1 MATNLLACSDTRIES
16 EEGGRGLRVTHTSE
30 ESTMPLILGHSATVH
45 RVLNQ
50 VQLVAQTD
58 ATVLIYGETGTGKEL
73 IARALHAGSR
83 RRNRPFIKVNCAAM
97 PSELL
102 ESELFGHE
110 RGAFTGAVYT
120 KEGRFQLA
128 DGGTIFLDEIGE
140 LPLSLQPKL
149 LRVLQEQEFERVG
162 GTRTLRVNVRIVA
175 ATNRDLAQ
183 MVSTQDFRA
192 DLYYR
197 LNVVPLTMPPL
208 RARQEDIPLLVQQF
222 VGKGAE
228 RLHRPMPVIA
238 EQTMAALVDYPWP
251 GNVRELENVIER
263 AMILSSGKELV
274 ITLPKPPENHTP
286 PRPPLLTLAQ
296 AERLHIL
303 QALEEAQGVVGGPKG
318 AAAKL
323 GLKRT
328 SLAYKMQRLGIVP
341 VGGRR
346 RFAQQ
351 GAVASD
357 SRAEA
362 ECDTPISNETGPWVP
377 AGLSKLMSTVRSDGT
392 ATYEQ
397 AHVT

>member
-1 MATNLLACSDTRIES
+1 MATNLSAFSDTRIES

-30 ESTMPLILGHSATVH
+30 ESTMPVILGHSAAIH

-73 IARALHAGSR
+73 IVRALHAGSS

-110 RGAFTGAVYT
+110 RGAFTGAVFT

-128 DGGTIFLDEIGE
+128 DGGTLFLDEIGE

-162 GTRTLRVNVRIVA
+162 GTRTLRVNVRIIA

-197 LNVVPLTMPPL
+197 LNVVPLTMLPL
-208 RARQEDIPLLVQQF
+208 RARQEDISLLVQHF
-222 VGKGAE
+222 VRKGAE

-274 ITLPKPPENHTP
+274 IPLPKPPEGHTP
-286 PRPPLLTLAQ
+286 PRPPMLTLAQ

-303 QALEEAQGVVGGPKG
+303 QALEEAQWVVGGPNG
-318 AAAKL
+318 AAEKL

-328 SLAYKMQRLGIVP
+328 SLSYKMQRLDIVP
-341 VGGRR
+341 VRR
-346 RFAQQ
+346 RRRLAQQ
-351 GAVASD
+351 GAVVL
-357 SRAEA
+357 
-362 ECDTPISNETGPWVP
+362 DTRVESEFDAPISNETGPWVP
-377 AGLSKLMSTVRSDGT
+377 AGLYKL
-392 ATYEQ
+392 EQ
-397 AHVT
+397 SSCLP

>member
-1 MATNLLACSDTRIES
+1 
-16 EEGGRGLRVTHTSE
+16 
-30 ESTMPLILGHSATVH
+30 
-45 RVLNQ
+45 
-50 VQLVAQTD
+50 
-58 ATVLIYGETGTGKEL
+58 
-73 IARALHAGSR
+73 
-83 RRNRPFIKVNCAAM
+83 
-97 PSELL
+97 
-102 ESELFGHE
+102 
-110 RGAFTGAVYT
+110 VYT

-175 ATNRDLAQ
+175 ATNRDLAE
-183 MVSTQDFRA
+183 MVSRQDFRA

-197 LNVVPLTMPPL
+197 LNVVPLMMPPL
-208 RARQEDIPLLVQQF
+208 HSRQEDIPLLVQHF

-263 AMILSSGKELV
+263 AMILSSGNELV
-274 ITLPKPPENHTP
+274 IPLPKPPEGHTP
-286 PRPPLLTLAQ
+286 PKPPMLTLAQ

-303 QALEEAQGVVGGPKG
+303 QALEEAQWVVGGPKG

-328 SLAYKMQRLGIVP
+328 SLAYKMHRLGIVP
-341 VGGRR
+341 VRIRR

-351 GAVASD
+351 GAVACD

-362 ECDTPISNETGPWVP
+362 ECDTPITSETGSCTP
-377 AGLSKLMSTVRSDGT
+377 AELSRLMSYKAHVLPDGA

-397 AHVT
+397 AYIS

>member
-1 MATNLLACSDTRIES
+1 VATNLLAFSDARIES

-30 ESTMPLILGHSATVH
+30 ESTMPLILGHSAAIH

-58 ATVLIYGETGTGKEL
+58 TTVLIYGETGTGKEL
-73 IARALHAGSR
+73 IARALHAGSS
-83 RRNRPFIKVNCAAM
+83 RRNRPFIKVNCAAI

-110 RGAFTGAVYT
+110 RGAFTGAVST

-128 DGGTIFLDEIGE
+128 DGGTLLLDEIGE

-183 MVSTQDFRA
+183 MVSRQHFRS

-208 RARQEDIPLLVQQF
+208 YARQGDIPLLVQHF
-222 VGKGAE
+222 ASKCAI
-228 RLHRPMPVIA
+228 RLNRPMPVIA
-238 EQTMAALVDYPWP
+238 EQTMAALVDYAWP

-274 ITLPKPPENHTP
+274 IPLPKPPGGHTP

-303 QALEEAQGVVGGPKG
+303 QALEEAQWVVGGPKG
-318 AAAKL
+318 AAARL

-328 SLAYKMQRLGIVP
+328 CLQYKMQRLGIVP
-341 VGGRR
+341 VRR
-346 RFAQQ
+346 RRRLAQQ
-351 GAVASD
+351 GAVGLDTRVES
-357 SRAEA
+357 
-362 ECDTPISNETGPWVP
+362 ECDASMTISSETGSCVP
-377 AGLSKLMSTVRSDGT
+377 AGQSKLMSTVRSDGA
-392 ATYEQ
+392 AT
-397 AHVT
+397 

>member
-1 MATNLLACSDTRIES
+1 VATNLLAFSDARIES

-30 ESTMPLILGHSATVH
+30 ESTMPLILGHSAAIH
-45 RVLNQ
+45 HVLNQ

-58 ATVLIYGETGTGKEL
+58 TTVLIYGETGTGKEL
-73 IARALHAGSR
+73 IARALHAGSS

-110 RGAFTGAVYT
+110 RGAFTGAVST

-128 DGGTIFLDEIGE
+128 DGGTLFLDEIGE

-183 MVSTQDFRA
+183 MVSTQHFRS

-208 RARQEDIPLLVQQF
+208 RARQEDIPLLVQHF
-222 VGKGAE
+222 VRKGAE

-251 GNVRELENVIER
+251 GNIRELENVIER
-263 AMILSSGKELV
+263 AIILSSGKELV
-274 ITLPKPPENHTP
+274 IPLPKPPEGHTP

-303 QALEEAQGVVGGPKG
+303 QALEEAQWVVGGPKG
-318 AAAKL
+318 AAARL

-328 SLAYKMQRLGIVP
+328 CLQYKMQRLDIVP
-341 VGGRR
+341 VRR
-346 RFAQQ
+346 RRRLAQQ
-351 GAVASD
+351 GAVGLDTRVES
-357 SRAEA
+357 
-362 ECDTPISNETGPWVP
+362 ECDASMTISSETGSCAP
-377 AGLSKLMSTVRSDGT
+377 A
-392 ATYEQ
+392 
-397 AHVT
+397 